1 MSSTIATYFA
11 LSALTLVT
19 FHTIPWRWT
28 TLSIFMFLS
37 LLIGFETLFCQS
49 FINCCRL
56 QSSFPFGFPFSSIGL
71 IFLISFSIWNVA
83 VCQYWIFLLSGYFPS
98 KLFNF
103 PVTLNCFP
111 QKVTAAWGSWV
122 NVQMSFTQRCIWSNL
137 QAPNPIFN
145 SKLSWP
151 EYLTN
156 KLLIRFTILR
166 MWSLL
171 RSLDLILNMIPA
183 NMNANWSIFL
193 YSTNSY
199 KWRA

>member
-1 MSSTIATYFA
+1 MVLRHYFVSHSSIAAYFNH
-11 LSALTLVT
+11 LSPLG
-19 FHTIPWRWT
+19 
-28 TLSIFMFLS
+28 FLS
-37 LLIGFETLFCQS
+37 VLLAWYFSSHFPFETLQCANIEFFYC
-49 FINCCRL
+49 
-56 QSSFPFGFPFSSIGL
+56 
-71 IFLISFSIWNVA
+71 
-83 VCQYWIFLLSGYFPS
+83 GYFPS

-111 QKVTAAWGSWV
+111 QKVAAAWGSWV
-122 NVQMSFTQRCIWSNL
+122 NVQMSFTQRSIWSNL